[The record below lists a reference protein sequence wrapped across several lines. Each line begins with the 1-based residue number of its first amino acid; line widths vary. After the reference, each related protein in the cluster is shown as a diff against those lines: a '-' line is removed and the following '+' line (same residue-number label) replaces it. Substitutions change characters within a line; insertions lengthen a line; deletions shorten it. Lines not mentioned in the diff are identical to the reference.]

1 MSSGALGLYDVRLVH
16 MIAGEGRY
24 MRHCALISE
33 DFAIQW
39 ASIALLYYD
48 YALTFPQEVK
58 YIWRGSKKSLLV
70 VLYVSCR
77 YALLAN
83 VLYLLAIA
91 NKLGGPSSCD
101 AAYKVLGVVSVL
113 GRAAVIFTF
122 LARAYVVCARNKFVL
137 AGLGAIAVTCVVLD
151 IIHVPGL
158 RCKGSS
164 TIQIANTLL
173 SILVCVFEALATLST
188 LFRSVQALRFGGSPI
203 SARRHTFNYL
213 VAEQGILY
221 FALVSAFTI
230 GATVLNFRAP
240 GGFFQRLL
248 NAITLPLS
256 GLITARFILRLRAYH
271 GRGTSDDSAQATPP
285 VSTFE
290 VATHDNRQNSRT
302 IFDEFGVDPL
312 QVASR
317 KSDDEKGEYAAHGLR
332 FAINRGE
339 RPGWEA
345 DIDQTATYVGSEYR
359 SMSSGRDR
367 HETAPRSL
375 DCRQGEFQEGCS
387 GRQTGEFVEGC
398 SGSRA

>member
-1 MSSGALGLYDVRLVH
+1 MPSAAETHFLQ
-16 MIAGEGRY
+16 
-24 MRHCALISE
+24 
-33 DFAIQW
+33 FAIQW
-39 ASIALLYYD
+39 SSIALLYYD

-58 YIWRGSKKSLLV
+58 YIWKGSKRSLLI
-70 VLYVSCR
+70 VLYVLCR

-101 AAYKVLGVVSVL
+101 VVYKVLGVVSVL

-122 LARAYVVCARNKFVL
+122 LARVYVVCARNKFIL
-137 AGLGAIAVTCVVLD
+137 IGLGAIAVTCVVLD
-151 IIHVPGL
+151 AIHVPGL

-164 TIQIANTLL
+164 SIQIANTLL
-173 SILVCVFEALATLST
+173 SILVCVFESLAALLT
-188 LFRSVQALRFGGSPI
+188 LFRSIQALRFGASPV
-203 SARRHTFNYL
+203 SAKRHTFNYL

-221 FALVSAFTI
+221 FSLISAFTI

-256 GLITARFILRLRAYH
+256 GLLTARFILRLRVYH
-271 GRGTSDDSAQATPP
+271 GRGTSDDSDVETPP
-285 VSTFE
+285 MSSFR
-290 VATHDNRQNSRT
+290 VATEDNKHNSRT

-317 KSDDEKGEYAAHGLR
+317 KSDEEKGCDT
-332 FAINRGE
+332 
-339 RPGWEA
+339 

-359 SMSSGRDR
+359 SMRSGIDA
-367 HETAPRSL
+367 HEMVGTSL
-375 DCRQGEFQEGCS
+375 DCRQREFQEGCS
-387 GRQTGEFVEGC
+387 GRQGVEFVEGC
-398 SGSRA
+398 SGDRVHTCDG